1 MIKRNRAKVCAIGAI
16 TVVALAVAGEVWA
29 NLTQIPVLTTA
40 RSEQNPAA
48 FGTYL
53 SWNQNSAAKPNH
65 PNAFLRNGAT
75 TIQLNPAHTFGYA
88 GGIDGS
94 TVVFQQVSLKSQSD
108 IRFYDA
114 VTKVRSAPPAGVN
127 TPAWEWSPSVSGN
140 WLLFGRESK
149 TTASQV
155 ILRNRTS
162 KTSYKLATEN
172 TQTTFVSPGQVN
184 GNWAVW
190 SECFSDHCSV
200 YLRDIAGKV
209 TTKLANTLPPARD
222 EYAPSVSTDGT
233 VYVHARRPQVRT
245 GREAGEDGHRPARD
259 DPQHLQPGHRCVR
272 HQCDRRRHQRN

>member
-233 VYVHARRPQVRT
+233 VY
-245 GREAGEDGHRPARD
+245 
-259 DPQHLQPGHRCVR
+259 
-272 HQCDRRRHQRN
+272 